1 MNDAGLT
8 APIGGRINVHVHYLT
23 GAYRAAMRSGGHAEP
38 DGFPTLPEW
47 SLEEALDAMESVGA
61 DFAVLSVS
69 SPGVHFGD
77 DAAARELARRVN
89 EEGAENA
96 RAHPDRL
103 GLFASLPLPDVEGS
117 MVELAYAFDELGAD
131 GLILQSNSNGLYLG
145 DPRLEPLFEE
155 LDRRGAV
162 ALIHPASPPGWGQ
175 IELAYP
181 RPMLEFIFESTR
193 AVTNLV
199 LTGTKRRH
207 PNVQVIAPH
216 AGAALPVV
224 ADRIGGLLEMVPA
237 MSELSPAEAIETLQT
252 FWYDVAG
259 FSTPRQLAAL
269 RNLVGVDRL
278 LYGSDQPFTPDA
290 KAAELAR
297 NLDATP
303 HLDDAERE
311 AVYRG
316 NALRLLPGIAARMGV
331 SAS

>member
-1 MNDAGLT
+1 MDPFEPTA
-8 APIGGRINVHVHYLT
+8 APIGGRINLHVHYLT
-23 GAYRAAMRSGGHAEP
+23 ESYRSAMRSGGHAEP
-38 DGFPTLPEW
+38 DGFPTLPDW
-47 SLEEALDAMESVGA
+47 SLEEALEGMGRVGA
-61 DFAVLSVS
+61 DFAVLSIS

-77 DAAARELARRVN
+77 DAAARERARQVN
-89 EEGAENA
+89 EEGAECV

-117 MVELAYAFDELGAD
+117 LAELAYAFDELGAD

-145 DPRLEPLFEE
+145 DPRLDPLFEE
-155 LDRRGAV
+155 LDERRAV
-162 ALIHPASPPGWGQ
+162 VLIHPASPPGWEH

-193 AVTNLV
+193 AVANLV
-199 LTGTKRRH
+199 LTGTRRRY
-207 PNVQVIAPH
+207 PDVQLIVPH

-237 MSELSPAEAIETLQT
+237 MSELSPVEAIETLGT
-252 FWYDVAG
+252 FWYDLAG
-259 FSTPRQLAAL
+259 FSTPRQLAAI
-269 RNLVGVDRL
+269 RTLVSVDRL
-278 LYGSDQPFTPDA
+278 LVGSDQPFTPDW

-303 HLDDAERE
+303 LLEEAERE

-316 NALRLLPGIAARMGV
+316 NALHLLPGIAARLG
-331 SAS
+331 A

>member
-1 MNDAGLT
+1 MDRLGTASP

-23 GAYRAAMRSGGHAEP
+23 ENYRAAMRSGGHAEP
-38 DGFPTLPEW
+38 DGFPTLPDW
-47 SLEEALDAMESVGA
+47 SLEEALAAMERVGA
-61 DFAVLSVS
+61 AFAVLSVS

-77 DAAARELARRVN
+77 DTAARELARQVN
-89 EEGAENA
+89 EEGAANV

-103 GLFASLPLPDVEGS
+103 GLFASLPLPDLEGS
-117 MVELAYAFDELGAD
+117 LAELDYAFDRLGAD

-145 DPRLEPLFEE
+145 DPRLDPLFEE
-155 LDRRGAV
+155 LDRRRAV
-162 ALIHPASPPGWGQ
+162 VLIHPASPPGWEQ

-181 RPMLEFIFESTR
+181 RPLLEFIFESTR

-199 LTGTKRRH
+199 LTGTKRRY
-207 PNVQVIAPH
+207 PNVEVIAPH

-224 ADRIGGLLEMVPA
+224 ADRIGGLLEMVPR
-237 MSELSPAEAIETLQT
+237 MSELSPTEAIETLGT

-259 FSTPRQLAAL
+259 FSTPRQLAAI
-269 RNLVGVDRL
+269 RTLVGFDRL
-278 LYGSDQPFTPDA
+278 LAGSDQPFTPDW

-303 HLDDAERE
+303 LLDGAERE

-316 NALRLLPGIAARMGV
+316 NALRLLPGVAARLG
-331 SAS
+331 A

>member
-1 MNDAGLT
+1 MSDAGQA

-23 GAYRAAMRSGGHAEP
+23 EVYREAMRAGGHAEP

-47 SLEEALDAMESVGA
+47 SVEEAVAATGAIGA

-77 DAAARELARRVN
+77 DGAARELARQVN
-89 EEGAENA
+89 EEGAAAA

-103 GLFASLPLPDVEGS
+103 GLFASLPLPDLEGS
-117 MVELAYAFDELGAD
+117 MVELAYAFDELDAD
-131 GLILQSNSNGLYLG
+131 GLVLQSNSNGLYLG
-145 DPRLEPLFEE
+145 DPRLEPLFAE

-162 ALIHPASPPGWGQ
+162 VLIHPASPPGWEQ

-199 LTGTKRRH
+199 LTGTRLRH
-207 PNVQVIAPH
+207 PNVQVIVPH
-216 AGAALPVV
+216 GGAALPVV
-224 ADRIGGLLEMVPA
+224 ADRIAGLVEMVPA
-237 MSELSPAEAIETLQT
+237 MTELSPSEAIETLRT

-259 FSTPRQLAAL
+259 FVTPRHLAAL
-269 RNLVGVDRL
+269 LNLVGVDRL
-278 LYGSDQPFTPDA
+278 LYGSDQPFTPDK
-290 KAAELAR
+290 KAAELAL
-297 NLDATP
+297 NLDRTP
-303 HLDDAERE
+303 LLSDDDRE

-316 NALRLLPGIAARMGV
+316 NALRLLPGIAARLGA
-331 SAS
+331 SAP